1 VTKKQILGA
10 LNFLK
15 KEILFLLV
23 LLLIEA
29 LIAASTIISAV
40 PMTDFFLGHSSDQ
53 FSKITIYIIEINKNT
68 GLPTNIYF
76 FGLFFI
82 LTNFF
87 KGLADIAITYYNN
100 QIKHNILK
108 RFYKIFLNEIFNA
121 RWRFFQTQSHGSLM
135 SMMTKEMSN
144 FGETSSSIAIIISN
158 AVQILIYMIIP
169 LMININITISIIA
182 CLVIISIPFFI
193 FNKLNYNLSR
203 QTIETSQAYLEFIDE
218 IFRSAKAIKGFGK
231 QKWATDRFMS
241 LFETHVNAQ
250 RSFEI
255 YNFALPRLFQPLSIA
270 ILISAILLS
279 HEWGQSLSELSGI
292 LWSFFG
298 IMPLFFA
305 AIRTKISLNNFIPSF
320 ERIQNMRAL
329 AIGNREPIA
338 DKLFQDLHHDIA
350 LEDVTF
356 RYPSGN
362 ILFEHFSIQFM
373 KGETT
378 AIVGISGAGK
388 STVIDLIMGLQEPI
402 IGAIKY
408 DGVNINSYS
417 LESVRQ
423 KIGYVS
429 QDILLFNGSV
439 RDNLTWYSDKTSEG
453 QIWEALKLAKLDDFI
468 GGLPQGLNTLIG
480 DRGMA
485 LSGGQRQRLALARA
499 LVSKPSILILD
510 EATSALDSETELF
523 IRNTLNDLSSQL
535 TIIIVAHRISTIETA
550 DKIYV
555 IDEGKI
561 VESGTYTVIAGDQQ
575 SIFYKRFLKPSID

>member
-1 VTKKQILGA
+1 MTKKQILGA

-15 KEILFLLV
+15 KEIIFLLI

-29 LIAASTIISAV
+29 LIASSTIISAI
-40 PMTDFFLGHSSDQ
+40 PMTDFFIGHSRDQ
-53 FSKITIYIIEINKNT
+53 FSKVTNYIIQINIDN

-82 LTNFF
+82 LTNFL
-87 KGLADIAITYYNN
+87 KGLVDIFMTYYNN

-108 RFYKIFLNEIFNA
+108 RFYKIFLNDIFNA
-121 RWRFFQTQSHGSLM
+121 RWRFFQTQSHGALM

-144 FGETSSSIAIIISN
+144 FGDTTSNIAVIISN
-158 AVQILIYMIIP
+158 VIQILIYLIIP
-169 LMININITISIIA
+169 LLINTQITVSIIA
-182 CLVIISIPFFI
+182 CLITVSVPFFI
-193 FNKLNYNLSR
+193 FNKLNYKLSR
-203 QTIETSQAYLEFIDE
+203 RSIETSQAYIEFIDE
-218 IFRSAKAIKGFGK
+218 IFRSAKTIMGFGK

-241 LFETHVNAQ
+241 LFESHVSAQ
-250 RSFEI
+250 RSYEI

-270 ILISAILLS
+270 ILISAVLLS
-279 HEWGQSLSELSGI
+279 HEWGQPLSELSGI

-320 ERIQNMRAL
+320 ERIQSMRAL
-329 AIGNREPIA
+329 AIGNREPPGG
-338 DKLFQDLHHDIA
+338 KVFLDLDHSIA

-356 RYPSGN
+356 RYPSGS
-362 ILFEHFSIQFM
+362 ILLEHFSIQFM

-378 AIVGISGAGK
+378 AIVGVSGAGK
-388 STVIDLIMGLQEPI
+388 STIIDLIMGLQEPI
-402 IGAIKY
+402 NGAIKY
-408 DGVNINSYS
+408 DGVNINQYS
-417 LESVRQ
+417 LETVRQ

-439 RDNLTWYSDKTSEG
+439 RDNLTWYSVQTSEG
-453 QIWEALKLAKLDDFI
+453 QLWEALKLAKLDDFI
-468 GGLPQGLNTLIG
+468 KKLPQGLNTLVG

-499 LVSKPSILILD
+499 LVLKPSILILD
-510 EATSALDSETELF
+510 EATSALDAETELF

-550 DKIYV
+550 NKIYV

-561 VESGTYTVIAGDQQ
+561 VESGDYAVIAGDQQ
-575 SIFYKRFLKPSID
+575 SIFYKRLLKPSHD